1 MTTLGFARE
10 IEYFKQQIFEQD
22 IKLPLYVCIYT
33 IKIVGGIPFHG

>member
-22 IKLPLYVCIYT
+22 IKLPLDVCIYI
-33 IKIVGGIPFHG
+33 IKFVGGIPFHG